1 MRSNSVVEEIE
12 KRKLEKKHVVDKV
25 GNYGKYVK
33 EMYWP
38 KASERKKVE
47 LQ

>member
-1 MRSNSVVEEIE
+1 MRSNSVVEELE
-12 KRKLEKKHVVDKV
+12 RRKQEMKHVIDKV

-38 KASERKKVE
+38 KTSEKKKLE
-47 LQ
+47 L

>member
-1 MRSNSVVEEIE
+1 MRSNSIVEELE
-12 KRKLEKKHVVDKV
+12 RVKLEKKHVIDKV

-38 KASERKKVE
+38 KTSEKKKME
-47 LQ
+47 L